1 MIKIGLQKIHLAKIT
16 AAVILLAGQT
26 SSLCAQ
32 TKYDRFKNGPEKLE
46 LESYEQG
53 HFVKTAEDDKKF
65 IITQTSSRGDK
76 SKTIMSTNMTP
87 QELLAYAPDL
97 AKQMTPEVNDEDKPL
112 A

>member
-1 MIKIGLQKIHLAKIT
+1 MIKIGLQKIHLAKMT
-16 AAVILLAGQT
+16 VAVILLAGQAY
-26 SSLCAQ
+26 SLCAQ

-46 LESYEQG
+46 LARAETG
-53 HFVKTAEDDKKF
+53 HFVSTAQDERKF
-65 IITQTSSRGDK
+65 IITETSSTGDK
-76 SKTIMSTNMTP
+76 SRTIMSTNMTP